1 MEYLPKGLY
10 KMSDTLVS
18 LRNIKKSYGRKIALD
33 DLSVDLFKGQI
44 IGLFG
49 PNGCGKT
56 TLLKIMAGL
65 IHDYNGS
72 VLIDGSFPSPETKQI
87 VAFLP
92 DRIFLY
98 DWMNAGQALSFFRD
112 FYADFDYDKA
122 KALLEKFSLSSKD
135 KIKAMSKGMQ
145 EKLLLSLI
153 MSRKAKLYLL
163 DEPLAGVDPAARE
176 AILDFIL
183 QNHSKDSII
192 LMATHLIN
200 DLEQMFERVVF
211 MGEGRVLVDD
221 SVENIKSR
229 GVSIEDAF
237 KEVFRHDAW

>member
-1 MEYLPKGLY
+1 
-10 KMSDTLVS
+10 MSDTLV
-18 LRNIKKSYGRKIALD
+18 NIKNIRKSYARKTALD
-33 DLSVDLFKGQI
+33 DLSVELFKGQI

-56 TLLKIMAGL
+56 TLLKIIAGL

-72 VLIDGSFPSPETKQI
+72 VLIDGKSPSPETKQV

-98 DWMNAGQALSFFRD
+98 DWMNAGQALLLFKD
-112 FYADFDYDKA
+112 FYADFDYEKA
-122 KALLEKFSLSSKD
+122 EALLEKFSLSSKD
-135 KIKAMSKGMQ
+135 KIKTMSKGMQ
-145 EKLLLSLI
+145 EKLMLSLI

-183 QNHSKDSII
+183 QNHSKDSVI

-200 DLEQMFERVVF
+200 DLEQMFQRVIF
-211 MGEGRVLVDD
+211 MGKGKVLVDD

-229 GVSIEDAF
+229 GVSIEEAF